1 MHPRTSN
8 RSEQWKPNCNVNL
21 IFDSSI
27 TLYSIAPDR
36 ARMGDLNIED
46 SEDDQ
51 FAQEIN
57 IAEVIRHEKH
67 RFISSYYDIALF
79 RLEKPIKSV

>member
-1 MHPRTSN
+1 
-8 RSEQWKPNCNVNL
+8 
-21 IFDSSI
+21 
-27 TLYSIAPDR
+27 
-36 ARMGDLNIED
+36 MGDLNIAD

-67 RFISSYYDIALF
+67 RFASSYYDIALF
-79 RLEKPIKSV
+79 RLEKPIKSVGYLLSD